1 MKLNEPNLIVSLND
15 EKIIFFVISFN
26 EKKNYKL
33 IKNIILNSNGIQNG
47 KIVDTKAV
55 SQLIKKNINLI
66 EDELDHFFSKAY
78 VIINPSNI
86 NCLNIKGEW
95 WNW

>member
-33 IKNIILNSNGIQNG
+33 IKNIILDSNGIQNG

-55 SQLIKKNINLI
+55 SQL
-66 EDELDHFFSKAY
+66 S
-78 VIINPSNI
+78 
-86 NCLNIKGEW
+86 
-95 WNW
+95 